1 MERRRWFRRSDDG
14 SVLRNAS
21 EQQKPRLLNLRYDL
35 TPVKYVSL
43 VVTEVGIIPPTSV
56 SGVISTNDRI
66 INGSLV
72 VVIIH
77 FL

>member
-1 MERRRWFRRSDDG
+1 MEQRRWFRRSDDG
-14 SVLRNAS
+14 SILQNAS
-21 EQQKPRLLNLRYDL
+21 EQQKPMLLNLRYDL
-35 TPVKYVSL
+35 TPAKYVSL

-56 SGVISTNDRI
+56 SGVIFTNDRI

-72 VVIIH
+72 AVIMH